1 MGLTKFFVGA
11 LGIFGGIPG
20 AIGLTTFANAISP
33 DYASALKNSLLFYKA
48 QRSGKLPDN
57 DVPWRHDS
65 FVNLTTKEGVDVS
78 GGFFDA
84 GDTVKFNLPQAV
96 TITSLSTGVLYFEE
110 GYKKAGEKAY
120 EDAIGII
127 KWGADYLANC
137 VVVNSLGRRLKS
149 TDETKII
156 AQVGSGELDHIQWK
170 RPDEIDPSTII
181 IYELDSSKPG
191 SDVAGAIAAALS
203 SSAIVMKKAGDTER
217 ANLYIQK
224 AKKALEFGIAYKG
237 FYSNSVP
244 DAAKFY
250 KSNSFYDDLA
260 EGAVWLFKAT
270 NEKEYLELAEEL
282 FDEHLKKESG
292 EGKWPSND
300 WDNRVWAVAVMLNE
314 VAPNGTY
321 AKLYDKFSNEWI
333 HVGSNGAVEKTSDG
347 FGWLDYWGVT
357 RHNGNAMF
365 LISLNK
371 NADYSF
377 IKKQVNYILGE
388 NNLGTSFMVGFGS
401 KYPRYPHHRGSSCP
415 QPPEKCGWEYYESTK
430 PNPNILLGGLVSG
443 PTLDGTY
450 MDKRDN
456 YVQNEVAIDYSY
468 GLTGVLAAILQEEK

>member
-1 MGLTKFFVGA
+1 M
-11 LGIFGGIPG
+11 
-20 AIGLTTFANAISP
+20 
-33 DYASALKNSLLFYKA
+33 
-48 QRSGKLPDN
+48 PDN
-57 DVPWRHDS
+57 DVPWRHDA
-65 FVNLTTKEGVDVS
+65 FVNLKTKEGVDVS

-96 TITSLSTGVLYFEE
+96 TITSLATGVLYFED
-110 GYKKAGEKAY
+110 GYKKAGVNAL

-137 VVVNSLGRRLKS
+137 VVVNSLGRRLKG
-149 TDETKII
+149 TNDTKII
-156 AQVGSGELDHIQWK
+156 AQVGSGELDHVQWK
-170 RPDEIDPSTII
+170 RPDEIDPSTIV

-191 SDVAGAIAAALS
+191 SDLAGAIAAALS
-203 SSAIVMKKAGDTER
+203 SAAIVMQKAGDTKR
-217 ANLYIQK
+217 AEVYLAK

-250 KSNSFYDDLA
+250 KSSSFYDDLA
-260 EGAVWLFKAT
+260 EGTVWLFKAT
-270 NEKEYLELAEEL
+270 NEKKYLELAEEM
-282 FDEHLKKESG
+282 FEEHIAKESG

-314 VAPNGTY
+314 VAPNEKYT
-321 AKLYDKFSNEWI
+321 KLYDKFCREWN
-333 HVGSNGAVEKTSDG
+333 HAGSNGAVKKTPDG

-357 RHNGNAMF
+357 RHNGNAIF
-365 LISLNK
+365 LIALGK
-371 NADYSF
+371 NADFNF
-377 IKKQVNYILGE
+377 IKRQVNYMLGE
-388 NNLGTSFMVGFGS
+388 NDMGQSYMVGYGS
-401 KYPRYPHHRGSSCP
+401 KFPRYPHHRGSSCP
-415 QPPEKCGWEYYESTK
+415 QPPEKCGWEFYQSTV
-430 PNPNILLGGLVSG
+430 PNPNILIGGLVSG

-468 GLTGVLAAILQEEK
+468 GLTGVLAAILQNNL